1 MNIRAKARNY
11 FKKNNFADAQRLY
24 LTLLKKDHQD
34 IEALQL
40 LGTIAFRQNRS
51 RDAKKYFIK
60 ALSIK
65 PCNHELLYQL
75 GCVSEEVGDIEDA
88 CRRFEQAIEIK
99 RDFIDPH
106 LALGICKARQ
116 GYLSEAKELYRSL
129 LAMHPNHVVARNN
142 LANVLANQG
151 DIEQALPE
159 WRKVLELQ
167 PDYHAAHSNFLLA
180 LNYLPGSSRD
190 EIFRQHVAWERSVT
204 CSEPF
209 DRVYRND
216 TDPDRRIRIAYV
228 SADYRQHSVSYF
240 IESVLKQHDRDRIY
254 VICYSNVTRVDTVTQ
269 RLLGYAD
276 AVRVITNQD
285 DHIVSEWISEDQIDL
300 LIDLSGHTDGN
311 RLPLFA
317 RKPAPVQLTYMG
329 YPNTTGLQ
337 SIDYRLTDPVADPD
351 ESDQAF
357 HTEELVRIQ
366 GGFLCYSPPQESPG
380 VAGPPMMKTGL
391 PTFGV
396 FNNVAKLTEEAI
408 GIWAAILRNIDGSRL
423 FFKNRAF
430 TDKGSCSRYKE
441 LLTRAGI
448 SHDRISF
455 SGLTPDKN
463 EYLESYNRVDI
474 ALDSF
479 PYCGTT
485 TTFDALWMGVPVVT
499 LSGDRHASRVGDA
512 ILSRVGLSEL
522 VARSKQE
529 YIDIAVSLAGDFTR
543 IQQIR
548 ISMRDK
554 LAASPLCDGNRMARE
569 LEDAYR
575 HVWKKW
581 CLYGSQ

>member
-1 MNIRAKARNY
+1 MNIRAKARNH

-24 LTLLKKDHQD
+24 LTLLKKDHRD

-40 LGTIAFRQNRS
+40 LGTIAFRQNRPE
-51 RDAKKYFIK
+51 DAKKYFVK
-60 ALSIK
+60 ALSIN

-99 RDFIDPH
+99 RDFIDPR
-106 LALGICKARQ
+106 LALGNCMARQ
-116 GYLSEAKELYRSL
+116 GHLTEAKELYRSL
-129 LAMHPNHVVARNN
+129 LAMHPNHIVARNN

-151 DIEQALPE
+151 DIEKALPE
-159 WRKVLELQ
+159 WMKVLELQ
-167 PDYHAAHSNFLLA
+167 PEYHAAYSNYLLA
-180 LNYLPGSSRD
+180 LNYQPGWSR
-190 EIFRQHVAWERSVT
+190 EEVFRLHVMWGRSVIHAAT
-204 CSEPF
+204 AN
-209 DRVYRND
+209 RVYGN
-216 TDPDRRIRIAYV
+216 DPDPGRRIRIAYV

-240 IESVLKQHDRDRIY
+240 IESVLKHHDRDRIY
-254 VICYSNVTRVDTVTQ
+254 VICYSNVARADAVTQ

-276 AVRVITNQD
+276 AVRVITNQQ
-285 DHIVSEWISEDQIDL
+285 DHIVSEWIREDQVDL

-317 RKPAPVQLTYMG
+317 RKPAPVQLTYLG

-337 SIDYRLTDPVADPD
+337 AIDYRLTDSVVDPN

-366 GGFLCYSPPQESPG
+366 GGFLCYSPPQESPE
-380 VAGPPMMKTGL
+380 VVGPPMMKTGL

-430 TDKGSCSRYKE
+430 ADKGTCSRYKE

-448 SHDRISF
+448 SQDRISF

-463 EYLESYNRVDI
+463 EYLQSYNRVDI
-474 ALDSF
+474 GLDSF

-529 YIDIAVSLAGDFTR
+529 YIDIAVSLAGDLIR

-554 LAASPLCDGNRMARE
+554 LEASPLCDGIRMARE

-575 HVWKKW
+575 QVWKKW